1 MENIIHVIICGNH
14 SNKNLIEILNN
25 EHNYGIYKYH
35 DINTTNTDIKSLITK
50 FDNMTQLILSTDK
63 TELDIYPDYDVVYIV
78 INDNY
83 NDNDSKY
90 YFTKKY
96 TELCGYYGISHIIIN
111 KNENENNIINEI
123 IYSLKNHNE
132 LELYALK
139 DISLKILEDNDIKNH
154 LFINN
159 EELEEYFCKFCENT
173 LSLKTLDNNEKKK
186 LCSQHLIN
194 NGEIKLGDNGLV
206 TVRNVYEDN
215 YHIQKIYFSQSN
227 PKFRLLCE
235 TKDKKIYLPLTGNR
249 YLQNKCFIVLKNT
262 LIDNIINLELILEII
277 NRNKMYHIYD
287 SVNQNGIVLSEYINS
302 NYSKTKIFIKNK
314 YEQIENIYS
323 IKNSENLIEP
333 FIEFQLENKP
343 ICKEIASYE
352 IDVKNVKETSLKLFM
367 SLMYYLRQSID
378 NNDLINY
385 FSNTFTFNFYLDI
398 TGMKFISDIKNTLT
412 PDIMTQL
419 NTFLF
424 SYFTKN
430 KYINT
435 EILQSNTFAYIS
447 QIENTKFIKYGNIYN
462 KWLFNN
468 KTKRNILSRISISKG
483 FPRFPLGSKYY
494 NTLDI
499 QNTLKLL
506 NICGD
511 IIVHDLDRDLTQFE
525 SNEELI
531 QKYGSQYNYY
541 VVGGIDNIN
550 IVNNMISKGVKYV
563 VVEED
568 GILGSI
574 DNDSDNDN
582 DSDSEELFNFINKI
596 PLDNLIIDITI
607 DENINNI
614 NKLMNILNILTIKK
628 IQIIRLSIEY
638 INIDI
643 KEFILKLV
651 PSFTYF
657 KKIIINSHYIKTIN
671 DLRFL
676 WSINKVVPELENV
689 IWKRIIP
696 IEDLVIEMINF
707 DKDGTIPICVQD
719 TSGSVKG
726 IIKANNETLKK
737 IINEM
742 KVYEYNQITKKPEFV
757 QYENKNHE
765 ILSFCRSKNNTSFI
779 LTIGNETLFLTNSN
793 FEIKNCLNNSSNLI
807 IDEINNKINENN
819 EYLEKLKKNTGNFPM
834 KIWEK
839 YWDILHNNNNN
850 NKHDNVN
857 EHDNTNKI
865 NMSADIIFNLL
876 SFFNGNSI
884 KWHDVINE
892 LNKIKHSSELYNK
905 SFVGINNIK
914 RDYILIGINIE
925 KDKTDIY
932 LNEHLGIELIRNMND
947 CQNFYFDYKIIN
959 QEKFNIYFNSN
970 IKLKFI
976 SLYSKDMPYYIGNG
990 LIDKCITFNTIM
1002 NMYPKVA
1009 IEQHKIISYELRL
1022 CLLKRKDDIIKIR
1035 DWGKDYK
1042 PLIISE
1048 YKNTICKYLQNELYI
1063 ENNRYNI
1070 IKSIGNSENFIISD
1084 TNVLL
1089 SDCIINSENN
1099 LDIEKLKTNNL
1110 VIWKTV
1116 LKSGQITFG
1125 LYGRQE

>member
-1 MENIIHVIICGNH
+1 
-14 SNKNLIEILNN
+14 
-25 EHNYGIYKYH
+25 
-35 DINTTNTDIKSLITK
+35 
-50 FDNMTQLILSTDK
+50 
-63 TELDIYPDYDVVYIV
+63 
-78 INDNY
+78 
-83 NDNDSKY
+83 
-90 YFTKKY
+90 
-96 TELCGYYGISHIIIN
+96 
-111 KNENENNIINEI
+111 
-123 IYSLKNHNE
+123 
-132 LELYALK
+132 
-139 DISLKILEDNDIKNH
+139 
-154 LFINN
+154 
-159 EELEEYFCKFCENT
+159 
-173 LSLKTLDNNEKKK
+173 
-186 LCSQHLIN
+186 
-194 NGEIKLGDNGLV
+194 
-206 TVRNVYEDN
+206 
-215 YHIQKIYFSQSN
+215 
-227 PKFRLLCE
+227 
-235 TKDKKIYLPLTGNR
+235 
-249 YLQNKCFIVLKNT
+249 
-262 LIDNIINLELILEII
+262 
-277 NRNKMYHIYD
+277 
-287 SVNQNGIVLSEYINS
+287 
-302 NYSKTKIFIKNK
+302 
-314 YEQIENIYS
+314 
-323 IKNSENLIEP
+323 
-333 FIEFQLENKP
+333 
-343 ICKEIASYE
+343 
-352 IDVKNVKETSLKLFM
+352 
-367 SLMYYLRQSID
+367 
-378 NNDLINY
+378 
-385 FSNTFTFNFYLDI
+385 
-398 TGMKFISDIKNTLT
+398 
-412 PDIMTQL
+412 
-419 NTFLF
+419 
-424 SYFTKN
+424 
-430 KYINT
+430 
-435 EILQSNTFAYIS
+435 
-447 QIENTKFIKYGNIYN
+447 
-462 KWLFNN
+462 
-468 KTKRNILSRISISKG
+468 
-483 FPRFPLGSKYY
+483 
-494 NTLDI
+494 
-499 QNTLKLL
+499 
-506 NICGD
+506 
-511 IIVHDLDRDLTQFE
+511 
-525 SNEELI
+525 
-531 QKYGSQYNYY
+531 
-541 VVGGIDNIN
+541 
-550 IVNNMISKGVKYV
+550 
-563 VVEED
+563 
-568 GILGSI
+568 
-574 DNDSDNDN
+574 
-582 DSDSEELFNFINKI
+582 
-596 PLDNLIIDITI
+596 
-607 DENINNI
+607 
-614 NKLMNILNILTIKK
+614 
-628 IQIIRLSIEY
+628 
-638 INIDI
+638 
-643 KEFILKLV
+643 
-651 PSFTYF
+651 
-657 KKIIINSHYIKTIN
+657 
-671 DLRFL
+671 
-676 WSINKVVPELENV
+676 
-689 IWKRIIP
+689 
-696 IEDLVIEMINF
+696 
-707 DKDGTIPICVQD
+707 
-719 TSGSVKG
+719 
-726 IIKANNETLKK
+726 
-737 IINEM
+737 M

-850 NKHDNVN
+850 NNNKNDN
-857 EHDNTNKI
+857 DNDNDNKNKI